1 MSFLESLD
9 SSIAAHQQQATGY
22 ANYRHRHGLDIVLVS
37 QAFEPIKDNVIR
49 VDIDSDCVDIN
60 IAGGLETLT
69 GAFRAF
75 RNLGYEPDSKPGIE
89 LFTSFTTY
97 FRHPD
102 KKVQFW
108 LSFASTKC
116 TRTQVGVK
124 TVEQPVYEIT
134 CE

>member
-75 RNLGYEPDSKPGIE
+75 RNLGYAPRKSPTRSPSSPHSRSKV
-89 LFTSFTTY
+89 
-97 FRHPD
+97 R
-102 KKVQFW
+102 
-108 LSFASTKC
+108 
-116 TRTQVGVK
+116 R
-124 TVEQPVYEIT
+124 QPLRAEG
-134 CE
+134 